1 MELTEKQIAIP
12 IPSFDH
18 NIFKLLEEVVGS
30 QLKAD
35 EIPVRFVI
43 TAMNVNEIQ
52 CEFSVLSGVEKELST
67 KINSIFQFNSRK
79 IERTSSFN
87 AVFLIPTGI
96 GAEIGGHAGDATPVA
111 RVLAEV
117 CDHLITH
124 PNVVNASDINEIP
137 ENAFYVE
144 GSAISNLLMGSTA
157 LQPKKKNRVLVII
170 DDHEIEMFANDTI
183 NAVSAARATY
193 GFDCVKVIK
202 VDPPIKMYAEFVKSG
217 RAAGRIIGFDRL
229 RTILEENKG
238 NFDAVA
244 LASVIDVDE
253 QYHEDYFSREGLM
266 INPWGGVEA
275 MLTHAVSMLFKIP
288 AAHSPML
295 ENQKVAD
302 FDLGLVEP
310 RLAAEAVSLT
320 FVQCMLKG
328 LHRSPRI
335 ITDPDVMNEPDL
347 FNVANISC
355 LVIPDKCLGLPTLAA
370 LFQGIPVIAV
380 RENSNL
386 MNNDLDKLP
395 WASGQFYRVE
405 NYWEAA
411 GVMSALKSGITPN
424 SMRRPLSATKIEQR
438 KF

>member
-67 KINSIFQFNSRK
+67 KINSIFKFNSRK

-124 PNVVNASDINEIP
+124 PNVVNASDINEMP

-244 LASVIDVDE
+244 LASVIDVDD

>member
-1 MELTEKQIAIP
+1 MELKENKISIP
-12 IPSFDH
+12 IPSFDQ
-18 NIFKLLEEVVGS
+18 NIFKLLEEVIDS
-30 QLKAD
+30 QLRSD
-35 EIPVRFVI
+35 EAPVRFVI
-43 TAMNVNEIQ
+43 TAMNDKEIQ
-52 CEFSVLSGVEKELST
+52 CEFSILSGVEKELSAIT
-67 KINSIFQFNSRK
+67 NSIFQFNSRK
-79 IERTSSFN
+79 IERTGSFN
-87 AVFLIPTGI
+87 AVFLVPTGI

-144 GSAISNLLMGSTA
+144 GSAISNLLMGSVT
-157 LQPKKKNRVLVII
+157 LQPKNKNRVLVII
-170 DDHEIEMFANDTI
+170 DNHEIEMFANDTV

-202 VDPPIKMYAEFVKSG
+202 VDPPIKMHAEFVESG
-217 RAAGRIIGFDRL
+217 RAAGRIYGFDRL
-229 RTILEENKG
+229 RTVLDENKG

-244 LASVIDVDE
+244 IASVIDVDD
-253 QYHEDYFSREGLM
+253 QYHEDYFSREGSM
-266 INPWGGVEA
+266 TNPWGGVEA

-295 ENQKVAD
+295 ENHKVAN

-328 LHRSPRI
+328 LHRSPKI
-335 ITDPDVMNEPDL
+335 ITDPNLMSEPDL
-347 FNVANISC
+347 LNVANISC

-370 LFQGIPVIAV
+370 LHQGIPVIAV

-386 MNNDLDKLP
+386 MNNDLEKLP
-395 WASGQFYRVE
+395 WASDQFYRVD

-411 GVMSALKSGITPN
+411 GVMAALKSGITPY
-424 SMRRPLSATKIEQR
+424 SMRRPLNATKIEKR